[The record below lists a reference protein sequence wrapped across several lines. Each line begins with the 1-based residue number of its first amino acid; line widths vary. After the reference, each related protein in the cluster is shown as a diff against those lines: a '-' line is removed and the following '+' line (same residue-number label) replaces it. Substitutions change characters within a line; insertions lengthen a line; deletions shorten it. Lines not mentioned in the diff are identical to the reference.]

1 MRMTQS
7 AFDATGF
14 FRFDLANGS
23 IKSREGEQLAL
34 IPVDLLDGL
43 EPGEQTKRSSMAFG
57 KTHGKRFAEIIAQLE
72 EPPGVEI
79 LADHLGGLT
88 AVFGLGRS
96 AVEIRGN
103 AILFRLKSGREMS
116 DGVVTLLTGF
126 LAGFMSEIEPETTFE
141 ILHMQTDDDGDLFWA
156 GNPKAINQVK
166 DWLADGVKPME
177 ALWLL
182 SEEGR

>member
-1 MRMTQS
+1 MTQS

-14 FRFDLANGS
+14 IRFDLANGS
-23 IKSREGEQLAL
+23 IISREGEQLAL
-34 IPVDLLDGL
+34 IPVDLLDAL
-43 EPGEQTKRSSMAFG
+43 EPGEKTKQRSVAFG
-57 KTHGKRFAEIIAQLE
+57 KTHGKSFAKIIAGLT
-72 EPPGVEI
+72 EPPGVEM

-88 AVFGLGRS
+88 AVFGLGKS

-103 AILFRLKSGREMS
+103 AILFRLKSGRKMS

-141 ILHMQTDDDGDLFWA
+141 ILHMQVDDDGDLFWA
-156 GNPKAINQVK
+156 GNPRAIKKVN

>member
-1 MRMTQS
+1 MTKS
-7 AFDATGF
+7 AFDATDF

-34 IPVDLLDGL
+34 VPVDLLDAL
-43 EPGEQTKRSSMAFG
+43 APGEQTTRRAAAFG
-57 KTHGKRFAEIIAQLE
+57 KTHGERFGEIVAGLA
-72 EPPGVEI
+72 EPPGVEV
-79 LADHLGGLT
+79 LADYLGGLT
-88 AVFGLGRS
+88 AVFGLGRL
-96 AVEIRGN
+96 AVEIRGD
-103 AILFRLKSGREMS
+103 AILFRLTSGREMS

-126 LAGFMSEIEPETTFE
+126 LAGFMSEIEPETNFE
-141 ILHMQTDDDGDLFWA
+141 TLHMQANDDGDLFWA
-156 GNPKAINQVK
+156 GNPKAIDQVK